1 VTRAEPRHFA
11 GATAT
16 VPALDQ
22 TRPHHRSPTTKEP
35 AMARSR
41 LITASLATALSGAA
55 VGAPAAVAGGELQDS
70 QTSAGAGV
78 VLGTFAIG
86 AAGVVGMRRRRV
98 ARVSLPNT

>member
-1 VTRAEPRHFA
+1 MR
-11 GATAT
+11 
-16 VPALDQ
+16 
-22 TRPHHRSPTTKEP
+22 
-35 AMARSR
+35 RSR

-55 VGAPAAVAGGELQDS
+55 VGAPAAVAGGELHDS
-70 QTSAGAGV
+70 QTSAGIGAGV